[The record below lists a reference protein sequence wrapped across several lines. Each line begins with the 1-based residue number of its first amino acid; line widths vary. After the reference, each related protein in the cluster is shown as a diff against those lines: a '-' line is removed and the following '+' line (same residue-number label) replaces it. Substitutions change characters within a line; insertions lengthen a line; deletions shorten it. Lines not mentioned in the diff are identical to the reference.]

1 MTAAQPFRGRRED
14 ARFLTGQGRYT
25 ADWTMPGQLYAA
37 FRRSDVAH
45 ARLLAVNTAAA
56 ARSPGVT
63 AVFTAN
69 DLGTTAFG
77 TVEAAI
83 SYPGRGGSRVLTP
96 RRPLLAPDRL
106 RFVGEE
112 IAVALAGSPKAAL
125 DAAERIE
132 VTVEE
137 LPAAVGF
144 DGALSP
150 DAPCVHDEIPG
161 NVCFEF
167 DYGDEAA
174 VGALLARATH
184 RVSVRI
190 ESPRVAGAP
199 MEPRSVLAWY
209 DAERGTFEIRCSNQG
224 AEAMIGQLAV
234 LLGVPRERVRVHMV
248 DVGGG
253 FGPRAAPYPEY
264 AILLDLARRL
274 GRPIQWTSTRSEDFL
289 CDAQGRG
296 LRLAG
301 ELGLDADG
309 RFLAMRTEW
318 LCDQGAYLTSA
329 GPLTNTN
336 NGRLI
341 AAGPYLVEAF
351 YGCHRLVL
359 TNAAPTNAYRGAA
372 RPDAALL
379 IERLVDEAAGRLRA
393 DPLELRRRN
402 AIGADRFPY
411 RTPTGSVFDS
421 GDYVRLLDGVRREV
435 DWDDYPARR
444 AEAAARGMIRGIGC
458 GLFVEPCGG
467 GFLREDQVA
476 LEFGA
481 EGNVTAYIATTSGGQ
496 GHETV
501 FPALVAARLGID
513 EALVTLR
520 SSDPDGPPIR
530 ANGAIGSR
538 SLLAQGSAL
547 VLAADDAA
555 AKGKALAAALL
566 EASVADIEFVDGRY
580 RVRGTDLAVAF
591 ADLVR
596 RFAVDGPHPLDT
608 VHAHPSTQAFTSGA
622 HVAEVEIDPET
633 GETTL
638 VAYVAVDDIGTVVN
652 EVLAEGQV
660 VGGVAQAAGQIFGER
675 CIYDATSGQ
684 LLTGTFMDYTMPRAD
699 TLPPIRSAFFSTPS
713 PTNTLGA
720 KGVGETGTTGGLPTL
735 MNAVIDALRSAG
747 VDAFEMPATP
757 ARVWEALRQAR

>member
-14 ARFLTGQGRYT
+14 VRFLTGKGRYT
-25 ADWTMPGQLYAA
+25 SDWSMPGQLHAV

-45 ARLLAVNTAAA
+45 ARLLAVDTGAA

-77 TVEAAI
+77 TIEAAI

-96 RRPLLAPDRL
+96 RRPVLARDRV

-112 IAVALAGSPKAAL
+112 IAVVLANSPKAAL
-125 DAAERIE
+125 DGAERID
-132 VTVEE
+132 VQVEE
-137 LPAAVGF
+137 MPAAVGF
-144 DGALSP
+144 EGALGP
-150 DAPCVHDEIPG
+150 DAPRVHDDIPG

-174 VGALLARATH
+174 VRALLERATH

-209 DAERGTFEIRCSNQG
+209 DAAHGTFEIRCSNQG
-224 AEAMIGQLAV
+224 AESMAGQLAV
-234 LLGVPRERVRVHMV
+234 LLGVPRERVRLHMV

-296 LRLAG
+296 LRLGG
-301 ELGLDADG
+301 ELGLDSEG

-318 LCDQGAYLTSA
+318 WCDQGAYLTSA

-341 AAGPYLVEAF
+341 AAGPYLVQGF

-379 IERLVDEAAGRLRA
+379 IERLVDEAARLLRV
-393 DPLELRRRN
+393 DPLDLRRRN

-411 RTPTGSVFDS
+411 RTLTGSVFDS
-421 GDYVRLLDGVRREV
+421 GDYVRLLDGVRREAR
-435 DWDDYPARR
+435 WDDFPARR
-444 AEAAARGMIRGIGC
+444 SEAATRGVIRGIGC

-476 LEFGA
+476 LVFGA
-481 EGNVTAYIATTSGGQ
+481 QGDVTAHVAATSSGQ

-520 SSDPDGPPIR
+520 SSDPDGPAIR
-530 ANGAIGSR
+530 ANGSIGSR

-547 VLAADDAA
+547 VLAADAA
-555 AKGKALAAALL
+555 VAKGNAMAATLL
-566 EASVADIEFVDGRY
+566 EAAATDIEFVDGQY
-580 RVRGTDLAVAF
+580 RVRGTDLAVSF
-591 ADLVR
+591 VDLVR
-596 RFAVDGPHPLDT
+596 RLAVDGPHPLDT
-608 VHAHPSTQAFTSGA
+608 VRALPAVQAFTSGA

-633 GETTL
+633 GETML
-638 VAYVAVDDIGTVVN
+638 VSYCAVDDIGTVVN

-684 LLTGTFMDYTMPRAD
+684 LVTGSFMDYPMPRAD
-699 TLPPIRSAFFSTPS
+699 TLPPIRSASLSTPS
-713 PTNTLGA
+713 PTNPLGA
-720 KGVGETGTTGGLPTL
+720 KGVGETGTTGGLATL
-735 MNAVIDALRSAG
+735 MNAVVDALHSAG
-747 VDAFEMPATP
+747 VKGFEMPATP